1 MDIKNFYLVK
11 EIYDLEALKRE
22 PEEYI
27 GGFNNN
33 FLVEFIEKNRNK
45 YVENGILLL
54 EGSVIFS
61 SNNKEIGQI
70 PLFDDLPTIYSYYL
84 NAIEEYMEHG
94 VANFYYPSQPI
105 EVRIEKQNARQAKIN
120 IDEDSLVVNEQIFL
134 ESFINNSQNFFGI
147 LANQLKLKNY
157 QHELAQIENIK
168 KRLVK

>member
-61 SNNKEIGQI
+61 SNNKE
-70 PLFDDLPTIYSYYL
+70 
-84 NAIEEYMEHG
+84 M
-94 VANFYYPSQPI
+94 
-105 EVRIEKQNARQAKIN
+105 
-120 IDEDSLVVNEQIFL
+120 
-134 ESFINNSQNFFGI
+134 
-147 LANQLKLKNY
+147 
-157 QHELAQIENIK
+157 
-168 KRLVK
+168 

>member
-1 MDIKNFYLVK
+1 M
-11 EIYDLEALKRE
+11 KRE

-70 PLFDDLPTIYSYYL
+70 PLFDDLPTL
-84 NAIEEYMEHG
+84 
-94 VANFYYPSQPI
+94 
-105 EVRIEKQNARQAKIN
+105 
-120 IDEDSLVVNEQIFL
+120 FL
-134 ESFINNSQNFFGI
+134 LLECN
-147 LANQLKLKNY
+147 
-157 QHELAQIENIK
+157 
-168 KRLVK
+168 

>member
-1 MDIKNFYLVK
+1 M
-11 EIYDLEALKRE
+11 KRE

-70 PLFDDLPTIYSYYL
+70 PLFDDLPT
-84 NAIEEYMEHG
+84 
-94 VANFYYPSQPI
+94 
-105 EVRIEKQNARQAKIN
+105 
-120 IDEDSLVVNEQIFL
+120 
-134 ESFINNSQNFFGI
+134 FIPTT
-147 LANQLKLKNY
+147 
-157 QHELAQIENIK
+157 
-168 KRLVK
+168 